1 MVSDE
6 LTDQVVGIGALA
18 EAARR
23 DLYFYVVAQPE
34 PVSREQAA
42 DAVGIPLHSAK
53 FHLDRLVE
61 AGLLDVEF
69 RRLSG
74 KTGPGAGRPSKLYLR
89 SSRQLSVTLPER
101 RYDLAGDVLAS
112 AIDRSLKQG
121 VALADAVRDAAQQ
134 AGRRIADEYRDRVA
148 AGAGDVPAQEAGGG
162 ALERAADV
170 LAGNGYEPRLRDR
183 EICLA
188 NCPFDRLA
196 AEHTELVCGMNLAL
210 VGAVLDR
217 LSLDDV
223 CAELAPEQG
232 FCCVRVRR

>member
-1 MVSDE
+1 MPDE

-42 DAVGIPLHSAK
+42 DAAGIPLHSAK
-53 FHLDRLVE
+53 FHLDRLVD

-89 SSRQLSVTLPER
+89 SARQMSVTLPER
-101 RYDLAGDVLAS
+101 RYDLAGEVLAS
-112 AIDRSLKQG
+112 AIDRSLKG
-121 VALADAVRDAAQQ
+121 DVALADAVRDAAQR
-134 AGRRIADEYRDRVA
+134 AGREIAEEYGGRVTA
-148 AGAGDVPAQEAGGG
+148 SAGDVPSPEAGDAG
-162 ALERAADV
+162 LERAADV
-170 LAGNGYEPRLRDR
+170 LAGNGYEPRVRDR
-183 EICLA
+183 EVCLA

-210 VGAVLDR
+210 IGAVLDR
-217 LSLDDV
+217 LSLDDLA
-223 CAELAPEQG
+223 AELAPEQG